1 MMNTDQKLRQLLT
14 EAADSYDPPS
24 APPKT
29 RWHQPWGRMAA
40 IGAVAVAVLV
50 ALGVLISHA
59 GGRSDSSASSSSSAA
74 SSGVSN
80 GAAPARPADAVA
92 GKTTESQPQALASMA
107 AGGATSATSGTPATT
122 VAGQAARVVQTGQ
135 LALEVKRGLV
145 RTTLD
150 KLGSIADG
158 AGGFVSQSRADDTS
172 DTPSGTTTLRI
183 PVAGFSG
190 VTAQVRK
197 LGTITSASSSARDV
211 TAQYVDLTARI
222 SALQQTRD
230 AFYTLLTKANT
241 IGDTL
246 AVQQQITTVQT
257 QLEQLQGQQKV
268 LGDSS
273 DLATLSVSVTQKG
286 TPVVATEKH
295 TQGGFSKALHQAGH
309 AFNTGLQ
316 GVITALGPVLL
327 VLIVLGILAGFGLL
341 GRRIY
346 RHYTRPATR

>member
-1 MMNTDQKLRQLLT
+1 MNTDQKLRQLLT

-24 APPKT
+24 VRPKSP
-29 RWHQPWGRMAA
+29 WQQPWGRIVAIAA
-40 IGAVAVAVLV
+40 VVIAVLV
-50 ALGVLISHA
+50 ALGVLISNVGDGHSS
-59 GGRSDSSASSSSSAA
+59 SDST
-74 SSGVSN
+74 SSGVSS
-80 GAAPARPADAVA
+80 GGAAAPAGTGDMAA
-92 GKTTESQPQALASMA
+92 GGETTASQPQAAASKSA
-107 AGGATSATSGTPATT
+107 TGTTSGGTAGGTT
-122 VAGQAARVVQTGQ
+122 AETLVSGQAARVIQTGQ
-135 LALEVKRGLV
+135 LALEVKRGQV
-145 RTTLD
+145 RPTLD
-150 KLGSIADG
+150 KLTAIADG
-158 AGGFVSQSRADDTS
+158 AGGFVSASRADDTS
-172 DTPSGTTTLRI
+172 TLPSGTTTLRV
-183 PVAGFSG
+183 PVASFAG

-197 LGTITSASSSARDV
+197 LGTVASASTTARDV

-222 SALQQTRD
+222 SALSQTRD

-286 TPVVATEKH
+286 TPVVPVEKH
-295 TQGGFSKALHQAGH
+295 APSGFSKALHQAGH

-316 GVITALGPVLL
+316 GVITALGPLLL
-327 VLIVLGILAGFGLL
+327 VVIVLAILGGFALL

-346 RHYTRPATR
+346 RHYTRQAAE